1 MIEFLPWIDRL
12 FTVATLLILLKVWG
26 IMNRWVS
33 GADQKFK
40 SHDQRI
46 RDNAVSTTDAHRRID
61 IHLEKVR

>member
-46 RDNAVSTTDAHRRID
+46 RDNAVSTT
-61 IHLEKVR
+61 